1 MIVLSSQRS
10 IDISLLLKSF
20 LILNE
25 KNKDVYQNA
34 KRARAQLTSVQN
46 AAQRRQTGFSMPRHV
61 DAEMG
66 TMMTLHPISK
76 AAKVL
81 DHIILLT
88 NFFFPRRCIQ
98 NCQTSALT

>member
-1 MIVLSSQRS
+1 MIFTSVR
-10 IDISLLLKSF
+10 
-20 LILNE
+20 
-25 KNKDVYQNA
+25 DVYQNA

-76 AAKVL
+76 AAKSVQKNVEL
-81 DHIILLT
+81 V
-88 NFFFPRRCIQ
+88 PSIQ
-98 NCQTSALT
+98 SAHPAVTA